1 MGAHGQA
8 PHLWEPVPSRRQPLL
23 PSGAFSFASYLGPA
37 CSDQLHPRRPCGL
50 TFSRG
55 RRAQE
60 DAGRLSQPQEPV
72 EGRASLRGSELPH
85 APLALSRGLRLQ
97 GACGPSEHTTQAACT
112 LGLSLELQCTCR
124 PMTPGCESGL
134 QPLPG
139 LASRPPSPAHRP
151 LGCPCKMAGRLHF
164 LECPVIFNV
173 SAPSLS
179 IKAGHQNSDSWAP
192 RGMTGAPLSNVS
204 WSWAHA
210 QTSSCHKLSPEAG
223 SVPRGS

>member
-1 MGAHGQA
+1 M
-8 PHLWEPVPSRRQPLL
+8 P
-23 PSGAFSFASYLGPA
+23 
-37 CSDQLHPRRPCGL
+37 
-50 TFSRG
+50 
-55 RRAQE
+55 QE
-60 DAGRLSQPQEPV
+60 DVGRLSQAQEPV

-97 GACGPSEHTTQAACT
+97 GACGPSERTTQAACT